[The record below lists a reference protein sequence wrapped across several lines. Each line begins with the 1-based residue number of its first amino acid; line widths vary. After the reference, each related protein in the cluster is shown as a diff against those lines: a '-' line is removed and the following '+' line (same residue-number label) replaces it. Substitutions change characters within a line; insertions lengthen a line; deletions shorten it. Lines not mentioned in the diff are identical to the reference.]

1 MRLLYLNKTRHMNK
15 PFIHP
20 DILLTVMQNISSN
33 QGDKLD
39 SLRIKEAQKK
49 GREFANQIL
58 SQLFKRIE
66 YGKIESHFNTERLN
80 STNFKDIREHII
92 TLHSQRDVLSKEVK
106 KHSENHSELQE
117 KLIKAQNSIFKF
129 LFKKKIK
136 RLTEEVKQSKIE
148 LDSIKDIER
157 ESYLNITYEFDKNE
171 LREKYSDLI
180 SAFTTLK
187 GSIKIWDMTYSERNL
202 ETKAAAQ
209 TSMLRNQVSF
219 SFDSIQV
226 IQTLEKSFR
235 FENFNG
241 GDFYFY
247 PSFIVYF
254 KSKEDI
260 AILDYNDLLLEYS
273 ESRFLEEEKD
283 IPHDTQIIGETWY
296 RVNKDGSPD
305 RRFVNNY
312 KIPIVLYGSL
322 HFKTDSGIN
331 ELYYISDAKKAK
343 HFYEQY
349 TLYQVILRQP
359 R

>member
-1 MRLLYLNKTRHMNK
+1 MNK

-20 DILLTVMQNISSN
+20 DILLIVGQNINLSGN
-33 QGDKLD
+33 GKLD
-39 SLRIKEAQKK
+39 TLNLDEVRNK
-49 GREFANQIL
+49 GREFAEQIL
-58 SQLFKRIE
+58 NQLFKKEE

-80 STNFKDIREHII
+80 SSNFNDIREHII
-92 TLHSQRDVLSKEVK
+92 NLHSQRSVLSKEVAR
-106 KHSENHSELQE
+106 HSEIHSQLQE
-117 KLIKAQNSIFKF
+117 KLERTQSSFFKF
-129 LFKKKIK
+129 LFKKKISK
-136 RLTEEVKQSKIE
+136 LTEEVEQTQVD
-148 LDSIKDIER
+148 LDSIRDVES
-157 ESYLNITYEFDKNE
+157 ESYLNITYKFDNNLLKGS
-171 LREKYSDLI
+171 YSDLL

-187 GSIKIWDMTYSERNL
+187 TSSKIWDITYSERNF

-209 TSMLRNQVSF
+209 TSMTRNEVSF
-219 SFDSIQV
+219 DFGSIRV

-260 AILDYNDLLLEYS
+260 AILDYKDLQLEYS
-273 ESRFLEEEKD
+273 ESRFLEEGKD
-283 IPHDTQIIGETWY
+283 IPTDTKVIGETWY

-305 RRFVNNY
+305 RRFVDNY

-331 ELYYISDAKKAK
+331 EIYYISDDAKAK

-349 TLYQVILRQP
+349 IFYKAKLG
-359 R
+359 